1 MEVILVATDKVKE
14 ERQSSRRTLGRERK
28 KESEVAGEQK
38 KIEDRD
44 TKK

>member
-1 MEVILVATDKVKE
+1 MDRI
-14 ERQSSRRTLGRERK
+14 GRERK

-44 TKK
+44 TNK